1 MKSMR
6 RKERF
11 FFFLIPNLCSISEQ
25 LLSDTTIFLDIIS
38 KFVVFSLIQIPIII
52 MPF

>member
-6 RKERF
+6 RKER

-52 MPF
+52 MPL